1 MTSDLME
8 CLCEAGQKFMA
19 GLLELGS
26 VSKVKAVGYL
36 YFGGLTLARAS
47 VRTRSITNE
56 YIQLSRTSD
65 HTYAAI

>member
-36 YFGGLTLARAS
+36 VLWRVDIGPCFS
-47 VRTRSITNE
+47 PNSINYE
-56 YIQLSRTSD
+56 
-65 HTYAAI
+65 